1 MKHSS
6 RICETGS
13 QAKSW
18 SKKSS
23 STDTG
28 IDLGERGLPGSIWVF
43 CPLKTWNQKRVD
55 YSVLPA
61 LFLLVYPGHW
71 HPSVNLDQWHTRHS
85 GHTCSYLFMWYCVQP
100 KCIRMPYRVFAQLST
115 SKGRETDLFMGPPE
129 WTTAHRDWIIRCVSR
144 EPSNNHWY
152 E

>member
-28 IDLGERGLPGSIWVF
+28 IDLGERGLPGSIWAFSHWRLGIKKELITRFYLPCFYLFILGIGTPVS
-43 CPLKTWNQKRVD
+43 TWTNDTQDTVAIH
-55 YSVLPA
+55 V
-61 LFLLVYPGHW
+61 VI
-71 HPSVNLDQWHTRHS
+71 
-85 GHTCSYLFMWYCVQP
+85 CSYGTMYSQSAFECPTMFLYNSLQARAGKLIW
-100 KCIRMPYRVFAQLST
+100 
-115 SKGRETDLFMGPPE
+115 LFMGPPE
-129 WTTAHRDWIIRCVSR
+129 WTIAHIDWIIHCVSR
-144 EPSNNHWY
+144 EPSNNHW
-152 E
+152 